1 MKYIFF
7 LVGTFFLIPMAVFA
21 QKKPIFT
28 LVIDAG
34 HGGKDPGKPRSK
46 AGLLD
51 EKEINLLISLK
62 LGSMIEHHYENV
74 KVVYTRKTDEYVSL
88 QERVDITNRSK
99 ADCFLS
105 IHGNSSR
112 KKHIY
117 GTQTHIHDQKSWKT
131 NILAELIDSALQH
144 KANRVSLGIQD
155 HKDRKQHLFL
165 LKKLTIPSVLIET
178 GFLSHKADEVFLNSE
193 EGQKLIT
200 NSLFRA
206 FKNYLEKIKFS
217 TVVSPQL
224 VYKIQITASHKK
236 IPLENELFDPLEM
249 PVEEHFLPEKNDLF
263 PFKYTIGHETE
274 KKAVDKLLDW
284 VRQKGFGQAFIIT
297 MRK

>member
-1 MKYIFF
+1 MVNI
-7 LVGTFFLIPMAVFA
+7 GVFA
-21 QKKPIFT
+21 QKTTIFT
-28 LVIDAG
+28 LMIDAG

-46 AGLLD
+46 ASLLD

-62 LGSMIEHHYENV
+62 LGSMLEHHYENV

-88 QERVDITNRSK
+88 QDRVEMTNRHK

-144 KANRVSLGIQD
+144 KAHRVSLGIQD

-165 LKKLTIPSVLIET
+165 LKKLTIPSVLVET

-193 EGQKLIT
+193 QGQKLIT

-206 FKNYLEKIKFS
+206 FKNYLEKIKFHAM
-217 TVVSPQL
+217 VRPQL

-236 IPLENELFDPLEM
+236 IPLGNELFDPLGV

-274 KKAVDKLLDW
+274 KKEVDKLLDW
-284 VRQKGFGQAFIIT
+284 VRQRGFEQAFIIT